1 MGNVSSKSITNILMP
16 VKEKNNWKQQ
26 RHPIIDDFSRS
37 CVGCHVETTTIT
49 HWVSDWWPL
58 TVAKL
63 ESSWW
68 QTNSCSPCPDNIP
81 PLCVIN
87 NKMLPF
93 HKDRHTNPNLYFR
106 AYTRYT
112 CNIHITYTEKESCR
126 ANKSNNK
133 YKNKSFE
140 MTIWWQYKLTRQ
152 RRWNSRVDSTFRPGK
167 CLYHKLP
174 WRSFWWTFQWRK
186 RQIWNRPTS
195 IVHPKQKLTRK
206 SFFIGE
212 FKWHIFLK
220 IYISSAVDSIHN
232 NVATQYNII
241 KEKNANKSS
250 LVAFKRKYMTVVLFC
265 FTWRIRHRL
274 VLQTWSIQGWYIPN
288 VTQLKKMTAIL
299 ILSNHVPNQQKL
311 KENKFFFFFLKIFHL
326 Q

>member
-81 PLCVIN
+81 PLC
-87 NKMLPF
+87 
-93 HKDRHTNPNLYFR
+93 HKQQNVTISQGQTHNQNLYFLE
-106 AYTRYT
+106 AYTRYVIYMSHT
-112 CNIHITYTEKESCR
+112 QKESWR
-126 ANKSNNK
+126 LINPTNTKK
-133 YKNKSFE
+133 TKVLKF
-140 MTIWWQYKLTRQ
+140 MTMMTELTRQ